1 MCTSLLGLAGERI
14 AAITKPWWG
23 SFNDGGGNRGK
34 PCRNCAAC
42 FFVSMTWQHMSN
54 VVDCVW
60 AVKASGSLQDYTTAG
75 TLALLPRN
83 SSKLGSTYATKQ
95 PPLKTRGFIH
105 KPALANLTL
114 WDRYLWDEPSC
125 RHTYTH
131 TSDQVQYSHIKRVFC
146 VIHGQSRFPPHS
158 NFHSAFQAPS
168 VACTC
173 NTKVPRVT
181 NSMLLPTW
189 HAFFRGLVPWAIAQP
204 SHCFSNCTSAV
215 SMLKLD
221 TVLEGFWNG
230 SGVQPLS
237 SGVLGAQTHP

>member
-1 MCTSLLGLAGERI
+1 
-14 AAITKPWWG
+14 
-23 SFNDGGGNRGK
+23 
-34 PCRNCAAC
+34 
-42 FFVSMTWQHMSN
+42 MSN

-83 SSKLGSTYATKQ
+83 SAKLGSTYATKQ
-95 PPLKTRGFIH
+95 PPLKTRGFISQLLQTSH
-105 KPALANLTL
+105 CEIGICETNHHADT
-114 WDRYLWDEPSC
+114 
-125 RHTYTH
+125 HTH
-131 TSDQVQYSHIKRVFC
+131 TSNQVQYSHIKKVFC
-146 VIHGQSRFPPHS
+146 VIHDQSRFPPHS

-181 NSMLLPTW
+181 NSMLLPTR
-189 HAFFRGLVPWAIAQP
+189 HAFFWGLVHWAIAQP

-237 SGVLGAQTHP
+237 SGGLGAQTHP